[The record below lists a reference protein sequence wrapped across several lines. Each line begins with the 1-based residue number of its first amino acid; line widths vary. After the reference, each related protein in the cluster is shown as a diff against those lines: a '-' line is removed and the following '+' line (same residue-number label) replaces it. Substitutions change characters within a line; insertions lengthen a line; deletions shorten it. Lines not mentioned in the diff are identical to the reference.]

1 MTSDLAYLFERDL
14 NRLIQEIK
22 AFKKDADLWVI
33 AGDIKNTP
41 GNLAMHVAGNLRH
54 FIGKTIGNTSY
65 KRNRDF
71 EFNGKL
77 SRNELIEELKNAR
90 LEVKQTFD
98 KITINQFF
106 ENYPLEVFGNTMS
119 TFRFMVHLN
128 GHLNYH
134 LGQINYCRRI
144 LES

>member
-1 MTSDLAYLFERDL
+1 MTSDLSALFERDL
-14 NRLIQEIK
+14 NRLIKEIK
-22 AFKKDADLWVI
+22 AFKKEEDLWLI

-41 GNLAMHVAGNLRH
+41 GNLALHICGNLRH
-54 FIGKTIGNTSY
+54 FIGKTLGENGY
-65 KRNRDF
+65 KRDRDF
-71 EFNGKL
+71 EFNGKVKR
-77 SRNELIEELKNAR
+77 SELLEELR
-90 LEVKQTFD
+90 LTKKVVKQTFD
-98 KITINQFF
+98 KITLNQFF
-106 ENYPLEVFGNTMS
+106 ESYPLEVFGNAMS